1 MSKLSKLCLAMRS
14 KMSMKIYLFQTT
26 ERRPLAWQLIADEFK
41 RYDLWKMKSDLK
53 ETLKYVAK
61 K

>member
-1 MSKLSKLCLAMRS
+1 
-14 KMSMKIYLFQTT
+14 MKIYLFQTT